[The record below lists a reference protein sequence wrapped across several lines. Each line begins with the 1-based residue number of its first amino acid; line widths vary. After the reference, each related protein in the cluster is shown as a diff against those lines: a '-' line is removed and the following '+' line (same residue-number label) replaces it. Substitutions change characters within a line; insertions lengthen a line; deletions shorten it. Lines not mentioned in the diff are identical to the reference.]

1 MAFFSR
7 LPLLGRRADCTGFIA
22 FHFCHREAKRSATV
36 FSPFPFLT
44 PAEEEEEEEEEAIE
58 QPYIRLWRWQGGGED
73 SPIISGKCDVGIC
86 YFVGEWGESEIV

>member
-1 MAFFSR
+1 MALFPPDTLR
-7 LPLLGRRADCTGFIA
+7 LAGGLIA
-22 FHFCHREAKRSATV
+22 LDLSPSTFATEKRREARPF

-44 PAEEEEEEEEEAIE
+44 PAEEEEEEEEAIE